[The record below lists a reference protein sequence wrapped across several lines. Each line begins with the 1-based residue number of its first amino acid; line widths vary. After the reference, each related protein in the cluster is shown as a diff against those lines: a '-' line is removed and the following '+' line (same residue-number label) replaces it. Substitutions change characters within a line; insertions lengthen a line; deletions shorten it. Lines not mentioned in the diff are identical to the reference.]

1 MNRSVAAL
9 LAFTLCLLVAG
20 CGTWGEPKDDKKN
33 WNAEQW
39 YRAAKE
45 ELDAGNW
52 LAAVKLYEQLESRFP
67 YGKFAQ
73 QAQLDTAYAQYKE
86 GETAQ
91 AVTTID
97 RFIKAY
103 PNHAALDYALYLKA
117 LANFK
122 EDLGPIAT
130 WLAGQDLA
138 DRDQKAARESFEIFK
153 DLVSRYPESR
163 YAEDSRRRME
173 YLVDALARNELNVA
187 RYYLRRGAWLAAANR
202 AQGILTRFPNAPTR
216 REALGVM
223 VEAYDRM
230 GMTELRD
237 DAKKVLAKNYAGERL
252 GEAGSNRARGGGFLG
267 WPWW

>member
-9 LAFTLCLLVAG
+9 LALALCAVLAG
-20 CGTWGEPKDDKKN
+20 CGTWGAPKDDKKN
-33 WNAEQW
+33 WTAEQW

-52 LAAVKLYEQLESRFP
+52 NAAVKLYEQLESRFP
-67 YGKFAQ
+67 YGKYAQ

-91 AVTTID
+91 AVTALD

-103 PNHAALDYALYLKA
+103 PNHQALDYALYLKA

-130 WLAGQDLA
+130 FVARQDLA
-138 DRDQKAARESFEIFK
+138 DRDPKAARESFEIFK
-153 DLVSRYPESR
+153 DLVTRYPESR
-163 YAEDSRRRME
+163 YAEDSRRRMDI
-173 YLVDALARNELNVA
+173 LVDALARNELNVA

-202 AQGILTRFPNAPTR
+202 AQGVITRFPTAPAR
-216 REALGVM
+216 REALDVM

-230 GMTELRD
+230 GMPELRD
-237 DAKKVLAKNYAGERL
+237 DAKKVLAKNYPGDPLA
-252 GEAGSNRARGGGFLG
+252 EAGRNRKTGFLG